1 MTETIS
7 IRAPKD
13 ILDRLEE
20 VAKATD
26 RNRTYHI
33 IKAIEYYIDEYA
45 DLMIALDR
53 LSDPT
58 DKIVSMQEIKNNLEI
73 SS

>member
-58 DKIVSMQEIKNNLEI
+58 DKIVSIQEIKNNLEI